1 MDEVDDDVSM
11 AEHSELKFE
20 KKCNSG
26 GTEDAMFASKANIN
40 FFFKFQRNGPAP
52 KRACGVKIF
61 QKKPVDLKPLR

>member
-40 FFFKFQRNGPAP
+40 FFF
-52 KRACGVKIF
+52 
-61 QKKPVDLKPLR
+61 